1 MNKNISNSQE
11 RKGMNMMYRY
21 PILAIVFS
29 CICIWAVGSIEFVQ
43 RVILGNKRFLAVL
56 IIAGYLAY
64 YGYCYFKGILNKRR
78 IITGIF
84 LGSFLIRALFILVSP
99 YELGQHDVHFVGG
112 WDTNEIGSGHFG
124 YIEYLYKFKKLPN
137 FNPTR
142 IWAFYNPPLH
152 HIISAVW
159 IGINRMLGFNYELCM
174 ENLQILTLFYG
185 SVSTYFV
192 YRILQEFKIKESNLL
207 ILTGVL
213 IFHPVFTVLSASL
226 NNDCLAVLFSLSTL
240 LYTVRWY
247 KKQSISRIL
256 LIALSISLGML
267 TKTSVGLLAPGV
279 GIVFLMVMVRKRDQW
294 IKICRQFLA
303 FGVLCIPIGM
313 AWVVRL
319 RMLYQIPFTYVPMLG
334 EIDQYQYVGNYG
346 VWERLGIPGAESMS
360 HAWNKWNP
368 GAEHN
373 IWAELFRSALFDE
386 KAFQM
391 TGTLYEWFAV
401 ILLITSI
408 LAAVLMNVILIRVLI
423 QKRSMDGALKGMI
436 VAGYAVLLISYI
448 KFCFQY
454 PFICTMNFRYIVV
467 TILFPAIGTGIWLE
481 KSKNQGQALAVKIM
495 ICGFSVL
502 CIGLMIAYCLNWSAT
517 DIQTLNSV
525 NG

>member
-1 MNKNISNSQE
+1 MIKNITNSQE
-11 RKGMNMMYRY
+11 SKVLNMIYRH
-21 PILAIVFS
+21 PILVLVIA
-29 CICIWAVGSIEFVQ
+29 CICIWTAGSIQLVQ
-43 RVILGNKRFLAVL
+43 GVILKNKLFLAVL
-56 IIAGYLAY
+56 ITAGYLAY
-64 YGYCYFKGILNKRR
+64 YGHCYYKGALNKRK
-78 IITGIF
+78 IITGIL

-99 YELGQHDVHFVGG
+99 YDQGQHDVHFVGG

-124 YIEYLYKFKKLPN
+124 YIEYLYKFRKFPN
-137 FNPTR
+137 FDPTR
-142 IWAFYNPPLH
+142 VWAFYNPPLH

-159 IGINRMLGFNYELCM
+159 IWINRLLGFNYELCM
-174 ENLQILTLFYG
+174 ENLQILTLLYAT
-185 SVSTYFV
+185 VSTWLV

-213 IFHPVFTVLSASL
+213 IFHPVFAVLSASL
-226 NNDCLAVLFSLSTL
+226 NNDCLAILFSLSTL
-240 LYTVRWY
+240 LYTIRWY
-247 KKQSISRIL
+247 KKQSFSRIL
-256 LIALSISLGML
+256 LIAFSIGLGML

-279 GIVFLMVMVRKRDQW
+279 GFVFLMVLVKKRVQW
-294 IKICRQFLA
+294 KKNCCQFLA
-303 FGVLCIPIGM
+303 FGVISIPIGM

-319 RMLYQIPFTYVPMLG
+319 RVLHQIPFTYVPMLG

-346 VWERLGIPGAESMS
+346 VWERLGIPGAESLS
-360 HAWNKWNP
+360 HAWNNWNP
-368 GAEHN
+368 RAEHN

-391 TGTLYEWFAV
+391 MGTLYEWFAV

-408 LAAVLMNVILIRVLI
+408 LGAVLMNVLLIRVLI
-423 QKRSMDGALKGMI
+423 QKRSMDGALKGM
-436 VAGYAVLLISYI
+436 VAVGYVVLLISYI

-454 PFICTMNFRYIVV
+454 PFICTMNFRYIVA

-481 KSKNQGQALAVKIM
+481 KNKDLGRVLAVKIF

-502 CIGLMIAYCLNWSAT
+502 CIGLMTVYCLNWSAT
-517 DIQTLNSV
+517 DIQMLNV